1 MGKSLYLCG
10 PMDSVSKEEQTSWR
24 NYAKDYLIQ
33 IGISSIDPCIR
44 PHSKDCSL
52 SDKEIVQ
59 QDLLDVEKADFLL
72 VDARHRDKSMYG
84 TPIEVFYANH
94 ILGKPTIGWYDE
106 EHGYNDNSIFQN
118 VFLSNRF
125 PSLDEALD
133 HIGCYYA

>member
-1 MGKSLYLCG
+1 
-10 PMDSVSKEEQTSWR
+10 MDSISKSDQTGWR
-24 NYAKDYLIQ
+24 NYAKDYLINL
-33 IGISSIDPCIR
+33 GIRSLDPCKR

-59 QDLLDVEKADFLL
+59 LDLNDVLSANFLL
-72 VDARHRDKSMYG
+72 VDSRHKNISMYG

-118 VFLSNRF
+118 VLLSNVF